1 MFWTRLWRRLRSLI
15 APLPQIGPPLWLRT
29 VQHYPF
35 LNALALHEQAKLRTL
50 SALFL
55 QHKQFYGGHG
65 LVVTD
70 AMAVAIAAHH
80 LFVERPFQ
88 HLDASTD
95 KCGDALA
102 AAQMAAPAEDEAHL
116 PSPDFLRH
124 GPQGA
129 TG

>member
-70 AMAVAIAAHH
+70 AMAVAIAAQACLALLHWGEPRQA
-80 LFVERPFQ
+80 LGWYSDFVGIVVHPVRCW
-88 HLDASTD
+88 LGG
-95 KCGDALA
+95 K
-102 AAQMAAPAEDEAHL
+102 
-116 PSPDFLRH
+116 
-124 GPQGA
+124 
-129 TG
+129 